1 MMIEVTY
8 VEYYLWHIGDHANT
22 WEGHWTVHD
31 SPTAS
36 GCEGETDEHNKEHNE
51 DEDGGGAD
59 STSKAK
65 GKERATE
72 GTCSLNWPR

>member
-1 MMIEVTY
+1 MLNTIYDILVTMPTP
-8 VEYYLWHIGDHANT
+8 ERDIGQFMTA
-22 WEGHWTVHD
+22 
-31 SPTAS
+31 PTAS

-72 GTCSLNWPR
+72 GTCSLN